1 VSTAVTACA
10 SSGSGDAPAHTVLC
24 PEKIVVRSTFPR
36 PPRRATLPAMQTNGK
51 RLEQAD
57 ATVRMTV
64 QEAAAA
70 LGVTVEAVRGRMHR
84 GKYGREQGPG
94 GRVFVLVPADL
105 LPDHEPERSTERL
118 GERSANVESNVGSG
132 PAEVVE
138 RLLDEVAFLRAELA
152 ERSDALRRREV
163 LHGEEIRRRDH
174 IIAGL
179 VERLPPQLEA
189 PASPAPREAHQ
200 TVAEEPD
207 IEEHRPAT
215 DGPQEGAERRSS
227 WWRQFFGF

>member
-1 VSTAVTACA
+1 MLGSEQIAGR
-10 SSGSGDAPAHTVLC
+10 SSFTTTPG
-24 PEKIVVRSTFPR
+24 RS
-36 PPRRATLPAMQTNGK
+36 TLPAMQTNGE
-51 RLEQAD
+51 RSGQTD

-84 GKYGREQGPG
+84 GKYGREEGPG
-94 GRVFVLVPADL
+94 GRVFVLVPAEQ

-118 GERSANVESNVGSG
+118 GERSTNVRSNVSANVGSSH
-132 PAEVVE
+132 PEVAE

-152 ERSDALRRREV
+152 ERSEALRRREE

-179 VERLPPQLEA
+179 VERIPELG
-189 PASPAPREAHQ
+189 PAQAPRNGHEGG
-200 TVAEEPD
+200 AEEP
-207 IEEHRPAT
+207 EGHAEPPFGEGA
-215 DGPQEGAERRSS
+215 QEGSQRRS
-227 WWRQFFGF
+227 WLYRFFFGP

>member
-1 VSTAVTACA
+1 
-10 SSGSGDAPAHTVLC
+10 
-24 PEKIVVRSTFPR
+24 
-36 PPRRATLPAMQTNGK
+36 MQTNGE
-51 RLEQAD
+51 RLGQTD

-84 GKYGREQGPG
+84 GKYGREEGPG
-94 GRVFVLVPADL
+94 GRVFVLVPADQ

-118 GERSANVESNVGSG
+118 GERSANGRANVGSS
-132 PAEVVE
+132 PTEQVVE

-152 ERSDALRRREV
+152 ERSEALRRREE

-179 VERLPPQLEA
+179 VERIPELGPAQTPRDAPQTAAAA
-189 PASPAPREAHQ
+189 PEG
-200 TVAEEPD
+200 AEP
-207 IEEHRPAT
+207 RPAT
-215 DGPQEGAERRSS
+215 EGAQEAAEQRP
-227 WWRQFFGF
+227 WWRRFFFGE

>member
-1 VSTAVTACA
+1 
-10 SSGSGDAPAHTVLC
+10 
-24 PEKIVVRSTFPR
+24 
-36 PPRRATLPAMQTNGK
+36 MQTNGE
-51 RLEQAD
+51 RLEQTD

-84 GKYGREQGPG
+84 GKYGREKDPG
-94 GRVFVLVPADL
+94 GRVFVLVPTDQ
-105 LPDHEPERSTERL
+105 LPDHEPKRSTERL
-118 GERSANVESNVGSG
+118 GERSANGRSNVSANVGSG
-132 PAEVVE
+132 HAEVAE

-152 ERSDALRRREV
+152 ERSEALMRREE

-189 PASPAPREAHQ
+189 PTSLGSERRESPE
-200 TVAEEPD
+200 TVAEDAGGGEP
-207 IEEHRPAT
+207 RPAT
-215 DGPQEGAERRSS
+215 GVAEEGSEPRS
-227 WWRQFFGF
+227 WWRRFFGF

>member
-1 VSTAVTACA
+1 M
-10 SSGSGDAPAHTVLC
+10 LC
-24 PEKIVVRSTFPR
+24 PEQIVVRLAFTR
-36 PPRRATLPAMQTNGK
+36 VLRRSRLPAMQINGE
-51 RLEQAD
+51 RLGRPD

-84 GKYGREQGPG
+84 GKYGREKGAD
-94 GRVFVLVPADL
+94 GRVFVLIPAEQ
-105 LPDHEPERSTERL
+105 LPDHEPERSSERL
-118 GERSANVESNVGSG
+118 GERSANGRSNVRANVG
-132 PAEVVE
+132 PGPGEVEE

-152 ERSDALRRREV
+152 ERSDALRRREE

-189 PASPAPREAHQ
+189 PASLGSEPRESPQ
-200 TVAEEPD
+200 TAAED
-207 IEEHRPAT
+207 AGGHEERPPT
-215 DGPQEGAERRSS
+215 EETQEGAEPRSS
-227 WWRQFFGF
+227 WWRRFFGF

>member
-1 VSTAVTACA
+1 
-10 SSGSGDAPAHTVLC
+10 
-24 PEKIVVRSTFPR
+24 
-36 PPRRATLPAMQTNGK
+36 
-51 RLEQAD
+51 
-57 ATVRMTV
+57 MTV

-138 RLLDEVAFLRAELA
+138 RLLDEVAFLRTELA

-179 VERLPPQLEA
+179 VERIPELGPARESRNGHETATEA
-189 PASPAPREAHQ
+189 PKGA
-200 TVAEEPD
+200 AEP
-207 IEEHRPAT
+207 RPAT
-215 DGPQEGAERRSS
+215 GGAQEGAERRS

>member
-1 VSTAVTACA
+1 
-10 SSGSGDAPAHTVLC
+10 
-24 PEKIVVRSTFPR
+24 
-36 PPRRATLPAMQTNGK
+36 
-51 RLEQAD
+51 
-57 ATVRMTV
+57 MTV

-84 GKYGREQGPG
+84 GKYGREKDLG
-94 GRVFVLVPADL
+94 GRVFVLVPADQ

-118 GERSANVESNVGSG
+118 GERSANGRSNVRANVG
-132 PAEVVE
+132 PGPGEVEE

-152 ERSDALRRREV
+152 ERSDALRRREE

-189 PASPAPREAHQ
+189 PQ
-200 TVAEEPD
+200 TAAEEP
-207 IEEHRPAT
+207 EGT
-215 DGPQEGAERRSS
+215 DSPSTGAAPQQAPERRS
-227 WWRQFFGF
+227 WWRRLFG

>member
-1 VSTAVTACA
+1 
-10 SSGSGDAPAHTVLC
+10 
-24 PEKIVVRSTFPR
+24 
-36 PPRRATLPAMQTNGK
+36 MQTNGE
-51 RLEQAD
+51 RLGQTD

-84 GKYGREQGPG
+84 GKYGREEGPG
-94 GRVFVLVPADL
+94 GRVFVLVPADQ

-118 GERSANVESNVGSG
+118 GERSANGRANVGSS
-132 PAEVVE
+132 PTEQVVE

-152 ERSDALRRREV
+152 ERSAALRRREE

-179 VERLPPQLEA
+179 VERIPELGPAQAPRARETAAEDAGGVEERPFTEEAQEA
-189 PASPAPREAHQ
+189 P
-200 TVAEEPD
+200 
-207 IEEHRPAT
+207 
-215 DGPQEGAERRSS
+215 GRRS
-227 WWRQFFGF
+227 WWRRMFEG